1 METKPKIMKLLKSI
15 VLVVTLF
22 SAILFSS
29 CDENNPLNPT
39 GNARLKVINSIAT
52 HGSVLLQFDSVTY
65 NPTFG
70 YTEATDYRSF
80 TSGTHSVR
88 VVGTSGS
95 TTTEATLGRT
105 LDANTTHTWFV
116 HDNINL
122 NGFVYTTAVD
132 NLNSP
137 ASGKFKLRV
146 ANVSPRTGA
155 INIKSTG
162 APNDMF
168 SNVSMSSVSGYL
180 EFDEGT
186 YSLEIRDASNGS
198 LYGTPQTVTFTNGRI
213 YDLAVSGLNTLG
225 SPIIFTVYLSN

>member
-1 METKPKIMKLLKSI
+1 LEIKPKIMKFSKSI
-15 VLVVTLF
+15 ALVVTLLCTV
-22 SAILFSS
+22 LFSS

-52 HGSVLLQFDSVTY
+52 HGSVLLQFDSVTF
-65 NPTFG
+65 NPTFT
-70 YTEATDYRSF
+70 YTEATDYRSLV
-80 TSGTHSVR
+80 SGTHIVR

-95 TTTEATLGRT
+95 TTTEAALGRT

-122 NGFVYTTAVD
+122 DGFVFTTALD

-155 INIKSTG
+155 INIKATAS
-162 APNDMF
+162 PSNMF
-168 SNVSMSSVSGYL
+168 SNVSMSSVSGYA

-186 YSLEIRDASNGS
+186 YSLEIRDATNGN